1 MSEPL
6 KAMKDGDKQL
16 LIRVP
21 FDVYESL
28 RAFSFFGKKPMREI
42 VLQALD
48 DWKLHEK
55 ARKLRDQSG
64 QRHA

>member
-1 MSEPL
+1 MNEPSKL
-6 KAMKDGDKQL
+6 KAMKDKQL

-21 FDVYESL
+21 FEVYESL
-28 RAFSFFGKKPMREI
+28 RAFSFFGKKPMREV

-55 ARKLRDQSG
+55 ARKLRDQY
-64 QRHA
+64 